1 MMRRRDVIVEAAM
14 QRIGCG
20 YIMGATGQT
29 CTSALI
35 ASQARQY
42 PTYAD
47 RIEQYGDKWL
57 GLRVFDCAQLT
68 RAAYAA
74 GGISLPSGATSQ
86 YGAGVWRRK
95 GLRGSL
101 PEGAGLLLFRHSDNR
116 MQHVLVTVGGGY
128 AVDARGH
135 STGVVYS
142 LIDDYAWTDWCEPNG
157 LDDMIDEADL
167 LSSPTLQI
175 GARGLAVGRM
185 QLLLAKAGYSVGD
198 TGADGIFGRTT
209 LRSIKALQE
218 ANGLGID
225 GIVGKKTWAALT
237 AAKPDAPIVP
247 DASVPSKRPTIR
259 RGAQNEAVIELQEM
273 LVRLGYDIGKTG
285 VDGKFGENTLKAV
298 KAFQDSAELAADG
311 IVGPKTWTALDA
323 IVGRLEDT
331 EEHQE
336 PSCVLR
342 VYDVHLLGVAEDVA
356 QAIRKQ
362 YPRAIVQDCAEV

>member
-1 MMRRRDVIVEAAM
+1 MMMRRRDVIAEAAM

-68 RAAYAA
+68 RAAYAV

-116 MQHVLVTVGGGY
+116 MQHVLVTVGSGY

-135 STGVVYS
+135 SSGVVYS

-157 LDDMIDEADL
+157 LDDMIDEGDL

-209 LRSIKALQE
+209 LQSIRALQ
-218 ANGLGID
+218 AARGLAVD
-225 GIVGKKTWAALT
+225 GIVGKKTWAALASAQT
-237 AAKPDAPIVP
+237 QPTPDDEPDA
-247 DASVPSKRPTIR
+247 DR
-259 RGAQNEAVIELQEM
+259 RATLRKGTSGEAVVELQTI
-273 LVRLGYDIGKTG
+273 LIRLGYKLEHYGA
-285 VDGKFGENTLKAV
+285 DGKLGAETQEAV
-298 KAFQDSAELAADG
+298 RGFQEAAGLTVDG
-311 IVGPKTWTALDA
+311 IVGVRTWAALEAAVAALESSGEPQDPDA
-323 IVGRLEDT
+323 TLYNVLLVGVTD
-331 EEHQE
+331 
-336 PSCVLR
+336 
-342 VYDVHLLGVAEDVA
+342 AVA
-356 QAIRKQ
+356 QAIKRL
-362 YPRAIVQDCAEV
+362 YPQAVIEARGEA